1 MSEYLDEEEQLARMK
16 SWWDENGTFLVVAVV
31 VMVAGIVGYS
41 WYGSH
46 STEQNQA
53 GTRLLQE
60 YTEAAPGSEE
70 RAASLAAIED
80 GYSGSA
86 VHVLTLFDQAGTAVD
101 EGDFDAANAALGKI
115 VEGGADDLLVDLAR
129 LRQARVLMQ
138 LDLKDQ
144 ALSALAAVRNEGYRT
159 LAMEIKG
166 DVLAASG
173 DLAGAHESYEAAL
186 ATLEEGQQRPILELK
201 AKNLQPFNGEYVELT
216 DNLATALEAAA
227 QELDDATPAADEAA
241 AAEAVEGAAESAN
254 GEVEEA
260 VVDATEAAAEEA
272 PATDT
277 QD

>member
-86 VHVLTLFDQAGTAVD
+86 VHVLTLFDQAGTAVE
-101 EGDFDAANAALGKI
+101 EGNFDAANAALGKI
-115 VEGGADDLLVDLAR
+115 VDEGADDLLVDLAR

-144 ALSALAAVRNEGYRT
+144 ALSVLAAVRNEGYRT

-241 AAEAVEGAAESAN
+241 AEAVEGAAESAIS
-254 GEVEEA
+254 EVEDA
-260 VVDATEAAAEEA
+260 VVDAAEAAAEEA